1 MISFPEIFGVA
12 PTPSAHVHLAPI
24 RVLVAEP
31 DAVSRRLICLL
42 VEGEPEMTA
51 ECVEASRLVSS
62 VRERA
67 PDLVIFDANTQAI
80 SRDKTWGALGIKS
93 PPVTIVTAYDP
104 AALAAFAPIA
114 VDLLVKPLDV
124 ERLETA
130 LDVARSR
137 IVRARTET

>member
-1 MISFPEIFGVA
+1 
-12 PTPSAHVHLAPI
+12 
-24 RVLVAEP
+24 
-31 DAVSRRLICLL
+31 
-42 VEGEPEMTA
+42 MTA